1 MAATPE
7 PGSGGVAPGTVPG
20 DVPGVAP
27 GDVPGDVPGRVVLV
41 TGGNRGIGL
50 AIARAFR
57 DRGDRVAVTY
67 RSDPP
72 DEGFLCVRC
81 DVTSGADVEQAVAAV
96 ERELGPVE
104 VLVANAGITKDG
116 LLLRMSEEAF
126 TSVIDANLTGTFRVA
141 KRVAASMLRQRRGRI
156 VFISSVVAYF
166 GVPGQA
172 NYAASKAGLIGMA
185 RSMAKELASRNITV
199 NVVAPGGVDTDM
211 VAAMSA
217 PMRDGLVAATPIG
230 RLASPAEVAHAVTF
244 LAAPESAAI
253 TGVVLPVD
261 GGLAMGW

>member
-1 MAATPE
+1 M
-7 PGSGGVAPGTVPG
+7 SGTDAP
-20 DVPGVAP
+20 AP
-27 GDVPGDVPGRVVLV
+27 AGRVVLV

-50 AIARAFR
+50 AIARAFQAL
-57 DRGDRVAVTY
+57 GDRVAVTY

-72 DEGFLCVRC
+72 GDGLLCVKC
-81 DVTSGADVEQAVAAV
+81 DVTSTAEVDAAVATV

-116 LLLRMSEEAF
+116 LFVRMSEEAF
-126 TSVIDANLTGTFRVA
+126 ASVIDANLTGSFRVA
-141 KRVAASMLRQRRGRI
+141 KRCATTMLRQRKGRI

-199 NVVAPGGVDTDM
+199 NVVTPGGVDTDM
-211 VAAMSA
+211 VAAMSEQ
-217 PMRDGLVAATPIG
+217 MRSGLVASTPIG
-230 RLASPAEVAHAVTF
+230 RLSTPDEIAHAVTF
-244 LAAPESAAI
+244 LAAPQSAAI
-253 TGVVLPVD
+253 TGAVLPVD